1 MMSKIL
7 ILGDT
12 HIHNHQA
19 MGGPVSNGINQR
31 CMDIVR
37 SILTVVA
44 REKPDA
50 IVQLGDFFDVAK
62 PPPAVIDLAMQM
74 IKQTKA
80 PWYILAGNHDIST
93 LGAPT
98 AIRPLSHLPNVT
110 IFEEPTRFG
119 LFGKECLAIPYCSLS
134 AKEAVNK
141 AMETGGVPALVFMHY
156 GLADD
161 DHIGPDYINLH
172 PTGCHVFH
180 GHEHSGYADDVC
192 RAVNVGSFCDL
203 RFGGDHLGVL
213 SVWTVAIN
221 GIHSMSQMGHRV
233 GPLFITEGSDHYTM
247 ESLLEV
253 IEKSRAT
260 SVYLRVGPERVTFAQ
275 ELKSLGVIQDY
286 AVLRQTA
293 MGSVEQYAADFE
305 KTDPLTAIAQT
316 IVDRLEVGAMDE
328 DQAVRIM
335 GLAKRELQL

>member
-1 MMSKIL
+1 MPKIL

-19 MGGPVSNGINQR
+19 MGGPVIDGINSR
-31 CMDIVR
+31 CRDIVR

-50 IVQLGDFFDVAK
+50 VVQLGDFFDVAK

-74 IKQTKA
+74 IGQTNV
-80 PWYILAGNHDIST
+80 PWYILAGNHDVGT
-93 LGAPT
+93 LGTPT
-98 AIRPLSHLPNVT
+98 AIRPLSHLPKVT

-119 LFGKECLAIPYCSLS
+119 LFGIECLAIPYCSLS
-134 AKEAVNK
+134 AKEALSK
-141 AMETGGVPALVFMHY
+141 AWEDNGGVPALFFAHY
-156 GLADD
+156 GLANGS
-161 DHIGPDYINLH
+161 HSGPDYIDLQ
-172 PTGCHVFH
+172 PIGCYAFH
-180 GHEHSGYADDVC
+180 GHEHTGYTTNYGVST
-192 RAVNVGSFCDL
+192 NIGSFVEL
-203 RFGGDHLGVL
+203 RFGNECDPIATQTIEIKGNAQLRSSGDY
-213 SVWTVAIN
+213 T
-221 GIHSMSQMGHRV
+221 
-233 GPLFITEGSDHYTM
+233 GPIFVTEGANQYSMQDILH
-247 ESLLEV
+247 LAAV
-253 IEKSRAT
+253 KKAT
-260 SVYLRVGPERVTFAQ
+260 SVYLRVGPDRVTFAQ

-293 MGSVEQYAADFE
+293 VGSVEQYAADFE

>member
-1 MMSKIL
+1 MSKIL
-7 ILGDT
+7 IIGDT

-19 MGGPVSNGINQR
+19 MGGTVTDGINQR

-44 REKPDA
+44 RERPDA

-74 IKQTKA
+74 IKQTRV
-80 PWYILAGNHDIST
+80 PWYILAGNHDIGT

-134 AKEAVNK
+134 AKEAVNR
-141 AMETGGVPALVFMHY
+141 AVETGGVPALTFLHY
-156 GLADD
+156 GLAND
-161 DHIGPDYINLH
+161 DHSGPDYIDLK
-172 PTGCHVFH
+172 PVGCYAFH
-180 GHEHSGYADDVC
+180 GHEHTGYTDPYQK
-192 RAVNVGSFCDL
+192 AVNVGSFCEL
-203 RFGGDHLGVL
+203 RFGGDYLGVL
-213 SVWTVAIN
+213 STWTVTIN
-221 GIHSMSQMGHRV
+221 GTHPMSQMGYRT
-233 GPLFITEGSDHYTM
+233 GPLFITEGSDHYPM

-260 SVYLRVGPERVTFAQ
+260 SVYLRVGPDRVTFAQ
-275 ELKSLGVIQDY
+275 ELKALGVIQDY
-286 AVLRQTA
+286 AVLRQTRE
-293 MGSVEQYAADFE
+293 GSVEQYAADFE

-316 IVDRLEVGAMDE
+316 IVDRLEVGSIGE